1 MRKSVSGCIHI
12 YCGEGKGKTTA
23 ATGLAVRGAGRGM
36 KVLIARFLKYD
47 NSGEVSALSQMEGIT
62 VLPCLK
68 NYGFYFQMTE
78 DQKREATEYFGQMFD
93 KAWKE
98 ATDQGYDMVILDEI
112 VAACNYGLVSEDW
125 LIFCLR
131 ERPESLEVVMTGRN
145 PSQRL
150 LETAD
155 YVSEIQ
161 NRKHPFDRG
170 VKARI
175 GIEY

>member
-1 MRKSVSGCIHI
+1 MDAFIFIAERGKETKFSNFFRFPRHI
-12 YCGEGKGKTTA
+12 S
-23 ATGLAVRGAGRGM
+23 GRGM
-36 KVLIARFLKYD
+36 KVLIARFLKND

-112 VAACNYGLVSEDW
+112 VAAWYLRTGLFSV
-125 LIFCLR
+125 
-131 ERPESLEVVMTGRN
+131 
-145 PSQRL
+145 
-150 LETAD
+150 
-155 YVSEIQ
+155 
-161 NRKHPFDRG
+161 
-170 VKARI
+170 
-175 GIEY
+175 